1 MTTAV
6 TLLHTLL
13 HGRLVGRDSLDNRY
27 FESKKTSQKS
37 RRWVVYGKKPE
48 DASLIPAAWHA
59 WIHHTT
65 DIPPNKS
72 PTPRLQHAWQKPHR
86 PNSTGTPPSS
96 PPPAKKQHPPKPYE
110 AWTPPS
116 SDLPTQP

>member
-6 TLLHTLL
+6 TLLQTLL
-13 HGRLVGRDSLDNRY
+13 HGRLVGRDSLNNRY
-27 FESKKTSQKS
+27 FENKKSAKNPQQKS

-65 DIPPNKS
+65 NTPPNKS
-72 PTPRLQHAWQKPHR
+72 DTPRLQHAWQKPHK
-86 PNSTGTPPSS
+86 PNATGTPQARPA
-96 PPPAKKQHPPKPYE
+96 AKKQHPPKPYE
-110 AWTPPS
+110 AWTPPTS
-116 SDLPTQP
+116 